1 MKEGFRVARPFRV
14 WLAVE
19 VFFGLSALSTLLRFP
34 DETATRFAWPITPTV
49 MAAVLGGLYFSL
61 SPVLVL
67 VFAAKRWEMIRVIVL
82 PAVVFT
88 SAELVATL
96 VHWDK
101 FSVGTLP
108 FNVWLASYILP
119 PPIYVVG
126 YFWHQRRAKGEQRQ
140 EPLPPSLRTLV
151 LALGA
156 FLTADSL
163 FAFANPSWFTRSF
176 PWQLTP
182 LTARV
187 LAGWLLLLGTVLLSI
202 GGENDRSHVRLVS
215 PFLILLLPLFA
226 IQTIRYRD
234 QVDASSP
241 RLWIAL
247 VLFAVVGGIGVYL
260 ARGSWRESLA

>member
-1 MKEGFRVARPFRV
+1 MTEGLRVARPFRV

-19 VFFGLSALSTLLRFP
+19 VLFGLSALSSLLRFP
-34 DETATRFAWPITPTV
+34 DETATRFAWPILPIV
-49 MAAVLGGLYFSL
+49 MAAVLGGFYFSL

-67 VFAAKRWEMIRVIVL
+67 VFAAKRWTNVRVIVL

-88 SAELVATL
+88 TAELVATL
-96 VHWDK
+96 IHWDK

-108 FNVWLASYILP
+108 FNVWLASYLLP
-119 PPIYVVG
+119 PPIYLIAYV
-126 YFWHQRRAKGEQRQ
+126 WHQRRATTQ
-140 EPLPPSLRTLV
+140 ETADPLPPRLRTVL

-163 FAFANPSWFTRSF
+163 FAFANPRWFTSSF
-176 PWQLTP
+176 PWHLTP

-187 LAGWLLLLGTVLLSI
+187 LAGWLLLLGTVLLSMWR
-202 GGENDRSHVRLVS
+202 ENDRRRVRVAS
-215 PFLILLLPLFA
+215 PFLLLLLPLFA

-234 QVDASSP
+234 EVDASSP

-247 VLFAVVGGIGVYL
+247 VLFAVVAGIGAHL
-260 ARGSWRESLA
+260 ARGSWRDSIA